1 MIGRFG
7 TRLSTATMYGVT
19 GLLHVAGWGMLLS
32 QVRHYPAILSLGILA
47 YGFGLRHAFDAD
59 HISAIDNVTRKILQS
74 GKRAV
79 SVGFFFSLG
88 HSTVVLV
95 AAVLLGAVAHAI
107 ASGLLQSGGEVR
119 IIGGIIGTLVSG
131 LFLIGIGILNLSVLR
146 DVIRALRHR
155 RSGEELSS
163 KVQDGVALGG
173 LYTRLFGR
181 LFRFMKSPRQM
192 YPVGIL
198 FGLGFDT
205 ATEIALLTISAG
217 VGSRG
222 VPVSVLLALPLIFAA
237 GMTLMDTTEG
247 VFMAGAYS
255 WALTDPVRKL
265 FYNLFVTGVSVLVAL
280 LVGGIEIMQI
290 IGRTAGL
297 SNGVWDAVS
306 HIRPG
311 VVGLSIAGL
320 FAVAWPV
327 GALLMRFTRAGGWN
341 GVIEERAGE

>member
-1 MIGRFG
+1 MIGRIG

-19 GLLHVAGWGMLLS
+19 GLLHVAGWGMLLT
-32 QVRHYPAILSLGILA
+32 QVHQFPAMLSLGILA

-74 GKRAV
+74 GRRVV

-95 AAVLLGAVAHAI
+95 AAVLLGVAAHAVA
-107 ASGLLQSGGEVR
+107 SSLLASGGEVR
-119 IIGGIIGTLVSG
+119 LIGGMIGTLVSG
-131 LFLIGIGILNLSVLR
+131 LFLIVIAILNLSVLR
-146 DVIRALRHR
+146 DVIRALRER
-155 RSGEELSS
+155 RSGRKLPDEAN
-163 KVQDGVALGG
+163 DGIAPGG
-173 LYTRLFGR
+173 LYTRLFGG

-222 VPVSVLLALPLIFAA
+222 VPVSVLLALPLIFAS

-247 VFMAGAYS
+247 LFMSGAYT
-255 WALTDPVRKL
+255 WALTDPIRKL
-265 FYNLFVTGVSVLVAL
+265 FYNLFVTGTSVLVAL
-280 LVGGIEIMQI
+280 LIGGVELIQI
-290 IGRTAGL
+290 VGRTAGL
-297 SNGVWDAVS
+297 SNGLWDAVNQ
-306 HIRPG
+306 IRPG

-320 FAVAWPV
+320 FAVAWAV
-327 GALLMRFTRAGGWN
+327 GALLLRLTRTGGWN
-341 GVIEERAGE
+341 GTIEERAGE